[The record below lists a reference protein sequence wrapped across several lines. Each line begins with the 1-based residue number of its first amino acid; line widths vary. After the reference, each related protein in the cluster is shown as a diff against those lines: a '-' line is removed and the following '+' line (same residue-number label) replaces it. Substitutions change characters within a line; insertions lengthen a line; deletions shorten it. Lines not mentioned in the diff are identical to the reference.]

1 MEETVSTIGDSLIT
15 IYTSR
20 TDDTDRQ
27 VLAFPLLGSVRK
39 KVCVRSNTS
48 RVMLDK
54 ERILHIA
61 GRMVLGEIQGRED
74 MPVVLDFRSLSDA
87 ES

>member
-20 TDDTDRQ
+20 TDDTDRR
-27 VLAFPLLGSVRK
+27 FLLFHYSGLYG
-39 KVCVRSNTS
+39 RSMCAKQYI

-74 MPVVLDFRSLSDA
+74 MPIVLVFLSLSDA